1 MGFNSNDW
9 NRIRYSIYEP
19 FYDYIGKLF
28 AKRRARSI
36 SLLNPKRGEKVLI
49 LGAGTGLDLEFV
61 PEGVDISAIDITP
74 AMVKKMKVRAEKLGI
89 QGDFRVMDGQ
99 NLDFPDNSF
108 DCVILHLILAVIPD
122 PDRCITEVER
132 VLRPGGR
139 VAVFDKFLPDG
150 EKASLP
156 RELLNF
162 LTRALFSDINRKL
175 GAIIEGTR
183 LKLQHEESAGF
194 GGNFKIA
201 IFTKENQ

>member
-1 MGFNSNDW
+1 MNFNSNKW

-19 FYDYIGKLF
+19 FYDYVGKLF

-132 VLRPGGR
+132 VLKPGGR
-139 VAVFDKFLPDG
+139 AAVFDKFLPDD

-156 RELLNF
+156 REVLNF
-162 LTRALFSDINRKL
+162 LTGALFSDINRKL
-175 GAIIEGTR
+175 GAIIKGTK
-183 LKLQHEESAGF
+183 LKPQHEESAGF